1 MQSCFGILPLH
12 LAFLF
17 CADSKMKILKRI
29 IIIQNQTGFNKLFS
43 TKHPPKPHFHKQQNP
58 NQTLKNYLNSSSST
72 KALLLFANL
81 LKKHSSLID
90 SHTFLYIIKACTKK
104 ALVTEGKQIHCI
116 AIKLGYEPS
125 IFIRTSLI
133 DMYSSWGNLYD
144 AHKVFDEIPIKNVVC
159 WTALISAYVDNKK
172 ARKGI
177 ELFREMVVGNVV
189 PDQVTFTVAL
199 SACADHGDLDM
210 GEWVR
215 DCIRKQGL
223 SLDLYLENALLNMYA
238 KCGHIGMAKVLFS
251 SMVKKDVTT
260 WTSMIVGCA
269 LHGQAEEALRLYA
282 QMTADC
288 RDVKSNMKKRGN
300 VGRSIVPNDI
310 TFIGVLMACSHAGL
324 VEEGKRHF
332 KSITDVYGLKV
343 QPSHYGC
350 MVDLLCR
357 AGLLQ
362 EAYDFVMAMPKQP
375 NAVVWQTLLSA
386 CSSSGN
392 VELAAKAHRHLL
404 TLNKGLASDDVAMS
418 NAYAVTEMWDE
429 KIIIRDQAKQRKA
442 PAHSS
447 VWHQ

>member
-1 MQSCFGILPLH
+1 
-12 LAFLF
+12 
-17 CADSKMKILKRI
+17 MKILKRSLL
-29 IIIQNQTGFNKLFS
+29 IQNQTGFNKLFS
-43 TKHPPKPHFHKQQNP
+43 TKPHFNTHSIQQNP
-58 NQTLKNYLNSSSST
+58 NQTLKNYLNSSSSK

-81 LKKHSSLID
+81 LKEHTSLID

-104 ALVTEGKQIHCI
+104 ALVTQGKQIHCI
-116 AIKLGYEPS
+116 ALKFGYEPS
-125 IFIRTSLI
+125 IFLKTSLI
-133 DMYSSWGNLYD
+133 NMYSSWGNLCD
-144 AHKVFDEIPIKNVVC
+144 AHQMFDEIPTKNVVC

-172 ARKGI
+172 SRKGI
-177 ELFREMVVGNVV
+177 ELFREMVMGNVE

-199 SACADHGDLDM
+199 SACADLGALDV

-215 DCIRKQGL
+215 DCIRRQGL
-223 SLDLYLENALLNMYA
+223 VLDLFLENALLNMYA
-238 KCGHIGMAKVLFS
+238 KCGDIGKAKVLFS

-269 LHGQAEEALRLYA
+269 LHGEAEEALRIYA

-288 RDVKSNMKKRGN
+288 RDGRSNKKNRGN
-300 VGRSIVPNDI
+300 VGRSIVPNGV

-332 KSITDVYGLKV
+332 KSMTDVYRLKV

-350 MVDLLCR
+350 MVDLFCR

-375 NAVVWQTLLSA
+375 NDVVWRTLLGA

-404 TLNKGLASDDVAMS
+404 TLSKGLAADDVAMS

-429 KIIIRDQAKQRKA
+429 KTMIRDQAKQRKS
-442 PAHSS
+442 PGSSS